1 MALRYEIKDE
11 KGNVETEILIE
22 PVELAVQKG
31 VIIQDVGLVKKV
43 KELPK
48 EAFDK
53 VFTVIPFISKKLVEH
68 IEQTKVNKPSEVEC
82 EFSIGLGLEGNLIL
96 VKGKA
101 DTQFKVKMIWKN
113 IQRLRNTQKNSSIQ
127 VKFK

>member
-11 KGNVETEILIE
+11 KGKVQTEILIE

-53 VFTVIPFISKKLVEH
+53 VFAVIPFISKKLVEH
-68 IEQTKVNKPSEVEC
+68 VKQIEVNKPSEVEC

-96 VKGKA
+96 VKGKV
-101 DTQFKVKMIWKN
+101 DTQFKVKMIWRDIK
-113 IQRLRNTQKNSSIQ
+113 
-127 VKFK
+127 